1 MTKEFSPRHLD
12 VKAFA
17 QAQGHL
23 SGHESLL
30 NYERLAHEAQ
40 GLHPDL
46 RVDWQASSELRT
58 PPGGSGQIWLH
69 LQVAA
74 TVPLHCQRCLTPVD
88 VPLQVDRWFRF
99 VADEATAL
107 AQDDESEEDLLVISR
122 SFDLHELIED
132 ELLMELP
139 MVPLHEHCLFKLGL
153 PLGELWY
160 LDELADALHERG
172 RTRFLLT
179 APPLRLPGAVGSPVT
194 PIATL

>member
-139 MVPLHEHCLFKLGL
+139 MVPLHEHCPQPVLLQSGNDDFEQAQADK
-153 PLGELWY
+153 PSPFAA
-160 LDELADALHERG
+160 LAQLQG
-172 RTRFLLT
+172 T
-179 APPLRLPGAVGSPVT
+179 VKK
-194 PIATL
+194 